1 MKIRIIVTVAVA
13 LALSACAT
21 DEPDGPPTVEI
32 KGSDP
37 AASASAAAPADD
49 GSLGT
54 PPVGSAP
61 DSTGIVT
68 YEGYQAAVARDGDT
82 VASVAERVGLSSSE
96 LGAYNGLAPAH
107 TLRSGDELVL
117 PPKPGGYDTGV
128 TGGQQ
133 IALADTGVQ
142 TAPIEGAPSAVPGAT
157 DQAPAASWSPDLA
170 AAAID
175 RSAQPTGLDEN
186 GNLAL
191 PPSNAEPLPPSPQAP
206 GQLQSPQLRQYQTP
220 RGQPSGQLALATP
233 VEQPAAETAATAP
246 LEPVTELG
254 TEPEPQPAE
263 GQLPLD
269 VTPTEEP
276 DTTKA
281 PVTPTP
287 RPVETIT
294 TPSEQVV
301 EPEPQPA
308 AQPEPEPQP
317 QSEPE
322 PEQQVASAPA
332 TSGAFRLMRPVS
344 GPIVKRFGQGGGR
357 GSSDGIDFA
366 SPAGAPVLA
375 AAGGEVA
382 LVSQSLG
389 GLGTIVL
396 VRHQDDYLTVYGR
409 IEKVTVGKGD
419 LVSSG
424 QKIGVVSPSP
434 KPRMHFELRRGAE
447 GLDPETF
454 F

>member
-1 MKIRIIVTVAVA
+1 MNMKTRIILTIAAA

-37 AASASAAAPADD
+37 AASASAAAPAAD

-54 PPVGSAP
+54 PPAGSAP

-68 YEGYQAAVARDGDT
+68 YDGYQAAVAGDGDT
-82 VASVAERVGLSSSE
+82 VASVADRVGLSGSE

-107 TLRSGDELVL
+107 ALRSGDELVL
-117 PPKPGGYDTGV
+117 PPKPGGYDTGL

-142 TAPIEGAPSAVPGAT
+142 SAPIEGAPSAVPGAT
-157 DQAPAASWSPDLA
+157 DQAPAASWTPDLA

-206 GQLQSPQLRQYQTP
+206 GELQSPQLRQYQTP
-220 RGQPSGQLALATP
+220 RGQQSGQLALATP
-233 VEQPAAETAATAP
+233 VEQPAAETEATAP
-246 LEPVTELG
+246 LEPVTE
-254 TEPEPQPAE
+254 PEPQPTE

-269 VTPTEEP
+269 VTPTEEAA
-276 DTTKA
+276 TTEA
-281 PVTPTP
+281 PVSPTP

-308 AQPEPEPQP
+308 TQPEPEPQ
-317 QSEPE
+317 SEPE
-322 PEQQVASAPA
+322 PDQQVASAPA
-332 TSGAFRLMRPVS
+332 TSGAFQLMRPVS

-366 SPAGAPVLA
+366 SPAGAPVVA

-447 GLDPETF
+447 GLDPEGYF
-454 F
+454 